1 MCFDRS
7 KHVSDDRGTPHGRSQ
22 RSRHTIKFGRA
33 LLGRQNRVQCDRY
46 KRLLGLSRTYVTRF
60 DTIFEQRQLAHATT
74 IENVAHVW
82 VQAQTSHRWQMEAYE
97 PTSDHI
103 TAISNT
109 VGLANPTIVSNSKR
123 QLLAVTLRGPM
134 STGYDPISLHRA
146 THCHDQSSC
155 KLLI

>member
-1 MCFDRS
+1 M
-7 KHVSDDRGTPHGRSQ
+7 
-22 RSRHTIKFGRA
+22 
-33 LLGRQNRVQCDRY
+33 
-46 KRLLGLSRTYVTRF
+46 TRF

-103 TAISNT
+103 TAISNA

-123 QLLAVTLRGPM
+123 QLLAVTLSGPM
-134 STGYDPISLHRA
+134 SIGFDPMSLHRA
-146 THCHDQSSC
+146 THCHDQSVSLVVNC
-155 KLLI
+155 

>member
-1 MCFDRS
+1 MTS
-7 KHVSDDRGTPHGRSQ
+7 
-22 RSRHTIKFGRA
+22 
-33 LLGRQNRVQCDRY
+33 
-46 KRLLGLSRTYVTRF
+46 F

-109 VGLANPTIVSNSKR
+109 VGLANPTIVSNFKR
-123 QLLAVTLRGPM
+123 QLLAVTLSGPM
-134 STGYDPISLHRA
+134 STGYDPMSLRLHRA

-155 KLLI
+155 KLLMPLIYDCCFIKNNNHKPQGPIGKLRILDI